1 MLFYSTYKHALDKKM
16 AALIEAGLPNKYMKM
31 ENDKI
36 AKLARSNMASVS
48 VKPLTVANYA
58 GLLPV
63 FSFMMFLSFMV
74 FLIELCVHRKVNQ
87 NIIVVWEINK
97 KNQCYIM

>member
-1 MLFYSTYKHALDKKM
+1 M
-16 AALIEAGLPNKYMKM
+16 AALIEAGLTNKYMEI

-48 VKPLTVANYA
+48 VKPLTLANYA

-63 FSFMMFLSFMV
+63 FSLMMFLSFVV
-74 FLIELCVHRKVNQ
+74 FLIELCVYRKDNQ
-87 NIIVVWEINK
+87 NIIVV
-97 KNQCYIM
+97 

>member
-1 MLFYSTYKHALDKKM
+1 MFFSLYKHALDKKM
-16 AALIEAGLPNKYMKM
+16 AALIEAGLPNKYMEI

-63 FSFMMFLSFMV
+63 FSFLIFFSFVV
-74 FLIELCVHRKVNQ
+74 FLIELYVHHKFNQ
-87 NIIVVWEINK
+87 NIIVVWEINEK
-97 KNQCYIM
+97 ELML

>member
-1 MLFYSTYKHALDKKM
+1 M
-16 AALIEAGLPNKYMKM
+16 AALIEAGLPNKYMEI

-48 VKPLTVANYA
+48 VKPLTVSNFA

-63 FSFMMFLSFMV
+63 FSFMIFISLMV
-74 FLIELCVHRKVNQ
+74 FLIELCVYHKFNQ
-87 NIIVVWEINK
+87 NTIVV
-97 KNQCYIM
+97 

>member
-1 MLFYSTYKHALDKKM
+1 MTLLRCFYSIYKDALDMKM
-16 AALIEAGLPNKYMKM
+16 AALIEAGLTKKYMEI

-48 VKPLTVANYA
+48 VKPLTLANYA

-63 FSFMMFLSFMV
+63 FSLMMFLSFVV
-74 FLIELCVHRKVNQ
+74 FLIELCVYRKDNQ
-87 NIIVVWEINK
+87 NIIVV
-97 KNQCYIM
+97 